1 MESKSSA
8 RLAWDIKRYDVLTP
22 KKERKR
28 VLHATSHAVY
38 GGELFLILGPS
49 GSGKTSLVT
58 ILAGRNATGSWSG
71 ALLAEGA
78 PAGRGPRR
86 STGFVDQQPLFFSTL
101 TRLKGISGGEKKRL
115 QIAAELVSDPNTLV
129 LDEPTSGLDAATALL
144 TVRSVSRIANDGA
157 KAVVAVVHQPRAAL
171 MLLFDM
177 ALVLSEGRPAYSGH
191 PGDELLRHF
200 STLELEPPAHDNP
213 ADFVMDL
220 VAVPDEIFETDAES
234 VAALDLRKRDRTR
247 FDVLAR
253 RAFTYK
259 FRDEMVVVTQVSM
272 ALIMAVLLGAIY
284 YDLGLGQESV
294 QNRVGAVS
302 FSMLLM
308 SFIAFDVVLLF
319 PKERDLYKREHAAGL
334 YCPSAFFHARCVAE
348 LPGHLVAG
356 GCYATVTY
364 WMMGFQQDLGK
375 FLSYVALCEALVL
388 SGTSL
393 LIACGCLAK
402 DFEGANNIATVAYC
416 LFMMFDGH
424 YINNKSIP
432 EGARWIKQ
440 LNFFNWGISAAA
452 RSELKGLGEMH
463 GCRDPASQKCVFQR
477 GDDAADYYGYHQ
489 TVREALAALAL
500 ICVVMRFLG
509 FLAFKYFF
517 QDHPLFAPKPIP
529 DDLPPEPAPEP
540 AAPAPEDGPED
551 LEEPAEP
558 PLDGL
563 SGRDACGFVHVGE
576 AETSYPTSSSATSPR
591 RTGPRRRSSTRRRT
605 IMPMASKS
613 CENLIDLMPLPGL
626 RPVSLALV
634 ESGVN
639 EANAKQALENLRF
652 VVSADVD
659 AALRTATATEQVLE
673 RKDGAHNQ
681 YGLSEWL
688 VVVAVGAAWT
698 ATPTL
703 HLSSGSSSGTRRSP
717 LDDFKREQ
725 RRTLEALRERASRD
739 AWREIHALHFDWWMF
754 PIEDGR
760 RAGFN
765 VLEADAAELGAD
777 LAWRA
782 GYVEGV
788 ELVCRAWGWD
798 AKAAEPL
805 GAKHD
810 DQTWSWWDVRLAK
823 MIRSLWLFEEDALLL
838 SLQKLAR
845 TIKPDGGFRYG
856 TVNLDEILY
865 MAPTLPLLRDD
876 RPRRRS
882 WRARS
887 EDQQP

>member
-28 VLHATSHAVY
+28 VLHAMSHAVY

-101 TRLKGISGGEKKRL
+101 TVRESLTYTGRLRLPTVGAKGVRATVARVLNDLDLGRCGDTYVGDERLKGISGGEKKRL

-144 TVRSVSRIANDGA
+144 TVRSVSRIATDGA

-200 STLELEPPAHDNP
+200 SILGLEPPAHDNP

-234 VAALDLRKRDRTR
+234 VAALDRRKRDRTR
-247 FDVLAR
+247 VLDAYGASRGAADAARRYGAAAAAAAGEARERREPAPSSWLYQFDVLAR

-364 WMMGFQQDLGK
+364 WMMGFQRDLGK

-452 RSELKGLGEMH
+452 RSELKGLGAMH
-463 GCRDPASQKCVFQR
+463 GCRDPASQSCVFQR

-558 PLDGL
+558 P
-563 SGRDACGFVHVGE
+563 RDARASSWAATPGGFVHVGE
-576 AETSYPTSSSATSPR
+576 AEDASYSDVLLCNFSSA
-591 RTGPRRRSSTRRRT
+591 
-605 IMPMASKS
+605 
-613 CENLIDLMPLPGL
+613 D
-626 RPVSLALV
+626 
-634 ESGVN
+634 
-639 EANAKQALENLRF
+639 
-652 VVSADVD
+652 
-659 AALRTATATEQVLE
+659 
-673 RKDGAHNQ
+673 
-681 YGLSEWL
+681 
-688 VVVAVGAAWT
+688 
-698 ATPTL
+698 
-703 HLSSGSSSGTRRSP
+703 
-717 LDDFKREQ
+717 
-725 RRTLEALRERASRD
+725 RASPSFID
-739 AWREIHALHFDWWMF
+739 A
-754 PIEDGR
+754 PS
-760 RAGFN
+760 
-765 VLEADAAELGAD
+765 
-777 LAWRA
+777 
-782 GYVEGV
+782 
-788 ELVCRAWGWD
+788 
-798 AKAAEPL
+798 K
-805 GAKHD
+805 
-810 DQTWSWWDVRLAK
+810 
-823 MIRSLWLFEEDALLL
+823 
-838 SLQKLAR
+838 
-845 TIKPDGGFRYG
+845 
-856 TVNLDEILY
+856 
-865 MAPTLPLLRDD
+865 
-876 RPRRRS
+876 
-882 WRARS
+882 
-887 EDQQP
+887 

>member
-28 VLHATSHAVY
+28 VLHAMSHAVY

-58 ILAGRNATGSWSG
+58 ILAGRNAAGSWSG

-86 STGFVDQQPLFFSTL
+86 STGFVDQQPSSSARHGARVADLHGRLRLPTVGAKGVRATVARVL
-101 TRLKGISGGEKKRL
+101 NDLDLGRCGDTYVGDERLKGISGGEKKRL

-144 TVRSVSRIANDGA
+144 T
-157 KAVVAVVHQPRAAL
+157 
-171 MLLFDM
+171 
-177 ALVLSEGRPAYSGH
+177 
-191 PGDELLRHF
+191 
-200 STLELEPPAHDNP
+200 
-213 ADFVMDL
+213 
-220 VAVPDEIFETDAES
+220 S

-247 FDVLAR
+247 VLDAYGASRGAADAARRYGAAAAAAAEKRGEPAPSSWLYQFDVLAR

-294 QNRVGAVS
+294 QNRRRR
-302 FSMLLM
+302 
-308 SFIAFDVVLLF
+308 VLLHAAHVLHRLRRRLAL
-319 PKERDLYKREHAAGL
+319 PEGADLYKREHAAGL

-500 ICVVMRFLG
+500 ICASCDSSASSPSSTSSRTILYSRRSPSPTTCRRAG
-509 FLAFKYFF
+509 AG
-517 QDHPLFAPKPIP
+517 AGG
-529 DDLPPEPAPEP
+529 AG
-540 AAPAPEDGPED
+540 AEDGPGTRG
-551 LEEPAEP
+551 A
-558 PLDGL
+558 GGAAA
-563 SGRDACGFVHVGE
+563 GRASCGATPGGFVHAGE
-576 AETSYPTSSSATSPR
+576 AETRPPTSSSA
-591 RTGPRRRSSTRRRT
+591 
-605 IMPMASKS
+605 A
-613 CENLIDLMPLPGL
+613 
-626 RPVSLALV
+626 
-634 ESGVN
+634 
-639 EANAKQALENLRF
+639 
-652 VVSADVD
+652 SAD
-659 AALRTATATEQVLE
+659 
-673 RKDGAHNQ
+673 
-681 YGLSEWL
+681 
-688 VVVAVGAAWT
+688 
-698 ATPTL
+698 
-703 HLSSGSSSGTRRSP
+703 
-717 LDDFKREQ
+717 
-725 RRTLEALRERASRD
+725 RASPSFID
-739 AWREIHALHFDWWMF
+739 A
-754 PIEDGR
+754 PS
-760 RAGFN
+760 
-765 VLEADAAELGAD
+765 
-777 LAWRA
+777 
-782 GYVEGV
+782 
-788 ELVCRAWGWD
+788 
-798 AKAAEPL
+798 K
-805 GAKHD
+805 
-810 DQTWSWWDVRLAK
+810 
-823 MIRSLWLFEEDALLL
+823 
-838 SLQKLAR
+838 
-845 TIKPDGGFRYG
+845 
-856 TVNLDEILY
+856 
-865 MAPTLPLLRDD
+865 
-876 RPRRRS
+876 
-882 WRARS
+882 
-887 EDQQP
+887 

>member
-49 GSGKTSLVT
+49 GSGKTSLSLT
-58 ILAGRNATGSWSG
+58 YTGRLRLPTVGAKGVRATV
-71 ALLAEGA
+71 ARVLNDLDL
-78 PAGRGPRR
+78 GRCGD
-86 STGFVDQQPLFFSTL
+86 TYVGDE
-101 TRLKGISGGEKKRL
+101 RLKGISGGEE
-115 QIAAELVSDPNTLV
+115 AAADRRGLVSDPNTLV

-200 STLELEPPAHDNP
+200 STLGLEPPAHDNP

-247 FDVLAR
+247 VLDAYGASRGAADAARRYGAAAAAAAEKRERREPAPSSWLYQFDVLAR

-259 FRDEMVVVTQVSM
+259 FRDEMVVVTQVT
-272 ALIMAVLLGAIY
+272 
-284 YDLGLGQESV
+284 
-294 QNRVGAVS
+294 RVGAVS

-440 LNFFNWGISAAA
+440 LNFFNWGISARGA
-452 RSELKGLGEMH
+452 
-463 GCRDPASQKCVFQR
+463 KCVFQR

-540 AAPAPEDGPED
+540 AAPAPEDGPGTRG
-551 LEEPAEP
+551 A
-558 PLDGL
+558 GRSRRAS
-563 SGRDACGFVHVGE
+563 SGATPGGF
-576 AETSYPTSSSATSPR
+576 
-591 RTGPRRRSSTRRRT
+591 
-605 IMPMASKS
+605 
-613 CENLIDLMPLPGL
+613 
-626 RPVSLALV
+626 
-634 ESGVN
+634 
-639 EANAKQALENLRF
+639 
-652 VVSADVD
+652 
-659 AALRTATATEQVLE
+659 TEQVLE

-698 ATPTL
+698 ATAYAY
-703 HLSSGSSSGTRRSP
+703 LSSRV
-717 LDDFKREQ
+717 K
-725 RRTLEALRERASRD
+725 
-739 AWREIHALHFDWWMF
+739 
-754 PIEDGR
+754 
-760 RAGFN
+760 
-765 VLEADAAELGAD
+765 
-777 LAWRA
+777 
-782 GYVEGV
+782 
-788 ELVCRAWGWD
+788 LV
-798 AKAAEPL
+798 
-805 GAKHD
+805 
-810 DQTWSWWDVRLAK
+810 
-823 MIRSLWLFEEDALLL
+823 
-838 SLQKLAR
+838 
-845 TIKPDGGFRYG
+845 
-856 TVNLDEILY
+856 
-865 MAPTLPLLRDD
+865 
-876 RPRRRS
+876 
-882 WRARS
+882 
-887 EDQQP
+887 